1 MEKTSEQIVFGTL
14 DKYIRTISKKEYGN
28 LYDWAE
34 DVFKNAESE
43 LYDKMGAL
51 NILNNIRLEF
61 DYYVLRHF

>member
-1 MEKTSEQIVFGTL
+1 MEKTSEKIVFGTL

-28 LYDWAE
+28 LNDWAE

-43 LYDKMGAL
+43 LYDKMEAL